1 MMKPE
6 TREEKIARLSSR
18 RYTKAQLARL
28 VTDGDGALARAER
41 TIDQLRAQVPDQ
53 GVVVRAE
60 GGRFHVTV
68 KDDKGGWVVVTTPH
82 RVTARAITTR
92 ALDEGQSPALA
103 ALTAIAEVG
112 DTSATYRLPDYC
124 AGLDLTGPWAK
135 EDRRDM
141 AKRRYA
147 FTEALVRLESATH
160 EEYPSAWANAV
171 ISARRAD
178 LMAPRL
184 QPRHALRKVG
194 AENDDS

>member
-6 TREEKIARLSSR
+6 TRKEKIARLSGR

-60 GGRFHVTV
+60 GDRFHVTV
-68 KDDKGGWVVVTTPH
+68 KDGKGSWVVVTTTH
-82 RVTARAITTR
+82 RVTARAIATH

-112 DTSATYRLPDYC
+112 DVSATFRLPDYC

-135 EDRRDM
+135 EDRREL
-141 AKRRYA
+141 AKRKQA
-147 FTEALVRLESATH
+147 FAEAAERLKSATH
-160 EEYPSAWANAV
+160 EEYPAAWASAV
-171 ISARRAD
+171 IGARRAN
-178 LMAPRL
+178 LPEPCL
-184 QPRHALRKVG
+184 QPRYALRKVG
-194 AENDDS
+194 AKNG